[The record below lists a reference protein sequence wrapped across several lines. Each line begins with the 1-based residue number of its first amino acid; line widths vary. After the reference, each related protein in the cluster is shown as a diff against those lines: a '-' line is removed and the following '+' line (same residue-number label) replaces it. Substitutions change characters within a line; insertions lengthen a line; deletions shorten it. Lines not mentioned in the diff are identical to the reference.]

1 MRKLLLL
8 SVFSLCLISVTAQD
22 KTVKEMQ
29 STSEKGMADDT
40 SHKSGW
46 RVGGIFSV
54 NIGQGSSRNWAAGA
68 EKFSFSTA
76 GYLSVYA
83 NKKEG
88 KFTWRNTLDLGYAF
102 VNTTSLGTR
111 KTDDKIDFFSKA
123 GYDLSKTVSVAGVVS
138 FRSQF
143 YDGFDYT
150 YLGKDLKRRTS
161 DFMAPAYL
169 IVAPGIDWHP
179 TNYFS
184 VFISPVSG
192 RWVFVTNDPY
202 SYYFS
207 DAVIPTAVSPAGGFE
222 APLSTLYGVDP
233 ARKVRGELGG
243 FASILFNKE
252 LFKNVSYKSRL
263 DLYSNYLKTDR
274 FTPVGYKQVLV
285 EEVKAK
291 PQNVDVYW
299 TNLIVMK
306 VNKFLNVTYNF
317 DLIYDDDVRQ
327 FGDDNKS
334 AGTQLRSLL
343 AVGFA
348 VKF

>member
-1 MRKLLLL
+1 MRKLFLLTA
-8 SVFSLCLISVTAQD
+8 LIISFLIGIAQD
-22 KTVKEMQ
+22 KTVKEIQ
-29 STSEKGMADDT
+29 ATSEKGIADDT
-40 SHKSGW
+40 AHKSGW
-46 RVGGIFSV
+46 KFGGVFSV
-54 NIGQGSSRNWAAGA
+54 NIGQGGSRNWAAGA

-76 GYLSVYA
+76 AYLSVFA

-88 KFTWRNTLDLGYAF
+88 RFNWRNTLDLGYAF
-102 VNTTSLGTR
+102 VNTTSLGNR

-143 YDGFDYT
+143 YDGFDYN
-150 YLGKDLKRRTS
+150 YLGKGYRRKTS
-161 DFMAPAYL
+161 GFMAPAYL

-179 TNYFS
+179 TSYFS

-192 RWVFVTNDPY
+192 RWVFVTNEPK
-202 SYYFS
+202 SYYFPGG
-207 DAVIPTAVSPAGGFE
+207 VIPAADGGGFE
-222 APLSTLYGVDP
+222 APLSTYYGVDP
-233 ARKVRGELGG
+233 ARKVRAELGG
-243 FASILFNKE
+243 FASVLFGKE
-252 LFKNVSYKSRL
+252 LIKNVIYKSRL

-274 FTPVGYKQVLV
+274 FTPIGPDQLAVTEG
-285 EEVKAK
+285 KAK

-327 FGDDNKS
+327 FGENKTS
-334 AGTQLRSLL
+334 AATQLRSLL